1 MIVVATVAIEVTSNL
16 LLGLSDSIGMP
27 WPGHGT
33 ARLRKEVGG
42 VVYAEQMSAP
52 RTWMKKWRKTR
63 RFSQERSK
71 RIRIL
76 NAELDVIRNAS
87 YERSRTID
95 TKASFIV
102 VAAGV
107 LASVTGVSL
116 VAPETWFIGLAPFA
130 LTIAAVAV
138 AIVAL
143 WPRKIGLPSAR
154 QVVDAWVDADM
165 PADEL
170 EDNVLEVKAQEVTN
184 RDAQNEKRAHLTNW
198 GFILL
203 LAGLAST
210 LVVVP
215 LNAVSPTWSQN
226 DKAEPT
232 QTPISTQAPA
242 AP

>member
-1 MIVVATVAIEVTSNL
+1 
-16 LLGLSDSIGMP
+16 
-27 WPGHGT
+27 
-33 ARLRKEVGG
+33 
-42 VVYAEQMSAP
+42 MSAP
-52 RTWMKKWRKTR
+52 HPWMKSWRKTR
-63 RFSQERSK
+63 RSAEERTK

-107 LASVTGVSL
+107 LASVTGLSL
-116 VAPETWFIGLAPFA
+116 VARETWFIGLVPFA
-130 LTIAAVAV
+130 LTVAAVAV
-138 AIVAL
+138 ATVAL

-154 QVVDAWVDADM
+154 QVVDAWVDAEM

-184 RDAQNEKRAHLTNW
+184 RDAQNEKRAKLTNW
-198 GFILL
+198 GFSLL

-210 LVVVP
+210 LVVVT
-215 LNAVSPTWSQN
+215 LNAISPTWSQN
-226 DKAEPT
+226 DQAEPA
-232 QTPISTQAPA
+232 QTPVSTHAPA
-242 AP
+242 TP

>member
-1 MIVVATVAIEVTSNL
+1 
-16 LLGLSDSIGMP
+16 
-27 WPGHGT
+27 
-33 ARLRKEVGG
+33 
-42 VVYAEQMSAP
+42 MSAP
-52 RTWMKKWRKTR
+52 RAWMKSWRKTR
-63 RFSQERSK
+63 RLSQERSK

-107 LASVTGVSL
+107 LASVAGLSL
-116 VAPETWFIGLAPFA
+116 VARETWFIGLVPLA
-130 LTIAAVAV
+130 LTVAAVAV
-138 AIVAL
+138 ATIAL

-198 GFILL
+198 GFSLL

-210 LVVVP
+210 LVVVT

-226 DKAEPT
+226 DEAEST
-232 QTPISTQAPA
+232 ATPISTQAPA

>member
-1 MIVVATVAIEVTSNL
+1 
-16 LLGLSDSIGMP
+16 
-27 WPGHGT
+27 
-33 ARLRKEVGG
+33 
-42 VVYAEQMSAP
+42 MSAP
-52 RTWMKKWRKTR
+52 RPWMRSWRKTR
-63 RFSQERSK
+63 RSAQERTK

-107 LASVTGVSL
+107 LASVTGLSL
-116 VAPETWFIGLAPFA
+116 VAPATWFIGLVPFA
-130 LTIAAVAV
+130 LTVAAVAV
-138 AIVAL
+138 ATVAL

-165 PADEL
+165 PAAEL

-184 RDAQNEKRAHLTNW
+184 RDAQNEKRAKLTNW
-198 GFILL
+198 GFTLL

-210 LVVVP
+210 LVVVT

-226 DKAEPT
+226 VKTHPSPAPVT
-232 QTPISTQAPA
+232 TQAPA
-242 AP
+242 TP